1 MKENQRK
8 QQLIHLIFLGTLS
21 ISQAVKLG
29 LKLEDDEG
37 LFSKLNWQNTHLEN
51 IGNVKG
57 YFKDSP
63 SGYVE
68 HIKFDDAIKREFG
81 SESNYF
87 KDKR

>member
-1 MKENQRK
+1 M
-8 QQLIHLIFLGTLS
+8 
-21 ISQAVKLG
+21 
-29 LKLEDDEG
+29 